1 MNKPTIVTSL
11 YDIDRQNLDG
21 RNWNQYLTWF
31 AQTLRLNSP
40 MVIFVDD
47 DNLINLINDIRSNLP
62 TQIVQLPLESSYYYQ
77 FKEQIEKVLNSE
89 NYKNKVTGNKRI
101 ECRSSLYNIVQ
112 YSKFFWVEKAIEMNF
127 FSTDRYLWLDAGIS
141 RFFESIDLNN
151 SFTSRNISDD
161 DLKGKLA
168 LQTFIGVYTD
178 LCSSDF
184 ISEDYF
190 WDERSYVAGGIFL
203 IHKDSMKSIKEMID
217 DVLINLMLKNFVMN
231 NEQICLGYLLKK
243 YPDKFLLFRHYQ
255 SKHRNY
261 EILNYLQ

>member
-21 RNWNQYLTWF
+21 RNWNQYLIWF
-31 AQTLRLNSP
+31 SKTLRLNSP

-47 DNLINLINDIRSNLP
+47 DNLVNMIEQIRKDLP
-62 TQIVQLPLESSYYYQ
+62 TKIVKLPLESSYYYQ
-77 FKEQIEKVLNSE
+77 YKEKIEDIINSE
-89 NYKNKVTGNKRI
+89 NYKSKITGNKRI

-112 YSKFFWVEKAIEMNF
+112 YSKFFWVEKAIELNY
-127 FSTDRYLWLDAGIS
+127 FSTERFLWLDAGIS
-141 RFFESIDLNN
+141 RFFESIDLDN
-151 SFTSRNISDD
+151 SFTSKNISDE
-161 DLKGKLA
+161 DLKDKLF

-178 LCSSDF
+178 LCSSDY

-203 IHKDSMKSIKEMID
+203 VDKNSMKNIKSIID
-217 DVLINLMLKNFVMN
+217 DVLLKKMLNNSVMN

-243 YPDKFLLFRHYQ
+243 HPDQFLLFKHYQ